1 MLTWQQCFLIC
12 AFVQLWHCEG
22 IEYAAYLQDSGMTCV
37 LDKQKVSTETFKTF
51 KMKMVP
57 NLSLQACIILCNQ
70 LSNCIAIKHVNGH
83 HICYMFASK
92 KNETKRDL
100 GSHTLT
106 YLKGCKRGSYF
117 LSEIKNDTIMNTSM
131 FFISIDVQEEEATY
145 IVENRATIESIWG
158 KTVLISRHGSL
169 VSCLVAC
176 TGQDK
181 KRECN
186 AVIYNPTTM
195 KCILLKTET
204 VSPPVSFKWNAEKH
218 LFLLHLTVPC
228 MTFLYAHFINFQFLI
243 KCITYFPFNLFNK
256 YLFLCTKSSKR

>member
-218 LFLLHLTVPC
+218 LFLLHLTASQNKPSG
-228 MTFLYAHFINFQFLI
+228 TNFNRSI
-243 KCITYFPFNLFNK
+243 CSIV
-256 YLFLCTKSSKR
+256 